1 MTITGTDVPAA
12 DVAAAHSIPARADD
26 KHVDKTFYLMLVPAV
41 ALFTFFIT
49 LPAFIGLYY
58 SFTNYVGYG
67 AYHFIGLTNYRAA
80 FSDPNI
86 RHAYGFTLV
95 FAITTTIVT
104 NVIALALAVGLASRI
119 KFRTPLRTIFF
130 IPMVLSGLV
139 VSYVFNY
146 MFSTSVPVIGT
157 NLHIGFLQT
166 SILTQDHYAWLGI
179 VFVSAW
185 QSCPGMI
192 IIYLAGLLSI
202 PTEVYEAAALDGA
215 RAWGVFTHV
224 TLPLIFGYLI
234 INSVL
239 GLKGFLNTYEIPV
252 ALTGG
257 GPGTSTQSVA
267 MTIFTGYTGG
277 DLAYQMANAFLF
289 FIVTV
294 VLSVAQLGF
303 LRKKGMSL

>member
-12 DVAAAHSIPARADD
+12 DATAAHSIPARADD

-86 RHAYGFTLV
+86 RHAYGFTLL

-119 KFRTPLRTIFF
+119 KFRTPLRTVFF

-146 MFSTSVPVIGT
+146 LFSTSIPVIGT
-157 NLHIGFLQT
+157 KLHIGFLQT
-166 SILTQDHYAWLGI
+166 SILTENHYAWLGI

-215 RAWGVFTHV
+215 TAWRAFTHV

-303 LRKKGMSL
+303 LRKRGMSL

>member
-12 DVAAAHSIPARADD
+12 DSTAAHSIPARADD

-67 AYHFIGLTNYRAA
+67 SYHFIGLTNYRAA

-86 RHAYGFTLV
+86 RHAYGFTLL

-119 KFRTPLRTIFF
+119 KFRTPLRTVFF

-146 MFSTSVPVIGT
+146 LFSTSIPVIAT
-157 NLHIGFLQT
+157 HLHIDFLQT
-166 SILTQDHYAWLGI
+166 SILTQSRYAWLGI

-202 PTEVYEAAALDGA
+202 PSEVYEAAALDGA
-215 RAWGVFTHV
+215 TAWRAFTHV

-267 MTIFTGYTGG
+267 MSIFTGYTGG

-303 LRKKGMSL
+303 LRKRGMSL